1 MNLIFFVEVV
11 HNVAYSFHIFLSLL
25 IVFGIKLDSKISKA
39 QLFSQM
45 YLYCK

>member
-1 MNLIFFVEVV
+1 MILNIASIYYFYPHL
-11 HNVAYSFHIFLSLL
+11 
-25 IVFGIKLDSKISKA
+25 VFGIKLDSKLSKA